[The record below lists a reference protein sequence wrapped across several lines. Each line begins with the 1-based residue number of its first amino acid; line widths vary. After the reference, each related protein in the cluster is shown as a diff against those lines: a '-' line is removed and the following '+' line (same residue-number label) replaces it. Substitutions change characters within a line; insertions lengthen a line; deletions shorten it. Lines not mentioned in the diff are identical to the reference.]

1 MSCHFN
7 MHKTLL
13 SLALTGLAL
22 AGCKKE
28 APAPKPTNTVGEN
41 PITAPVDYLGAV
53 SKAQQSAVKTL
64 STAGL
69 DHAIKMFFGQEGRYP
84 KNLDELVSSGTLDRL
99 PAAPQ
104 GMKFSY
110 DAASGQVKVV
120 PQ

>member
-1 MSCHFN
+1 MKCHFN
-7 MHKTLL
+7 MHKTVLF
-13 SLALTGLAL
+13 LALAGLAW

-28 APAPKPTNTVGEN
+28 APAPKPANTVGEN

-53 SKAQQSAVKTL
+53 SKAKQSAVKTL
-64 STAGL
+64 STVSL
-69 DHAIKMFFGQEGRYP
+69 DQAVKMFFGQEGRYP
-84 KNLDELVSSGTLDRL
+84 KSLDELVSSGTLDKL

-110 DAASGQVKVV
+110 DASTGQVKVV